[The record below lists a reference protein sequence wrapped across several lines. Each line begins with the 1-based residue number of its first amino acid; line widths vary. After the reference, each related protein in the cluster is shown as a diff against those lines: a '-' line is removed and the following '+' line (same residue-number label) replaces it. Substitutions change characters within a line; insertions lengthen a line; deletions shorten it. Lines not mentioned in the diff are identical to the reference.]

1 MSIKL
6 TPDVLDRENSLLKDV
21 PFVISGFS
29 DTSNYTPL
37 TWYTDKPCDEDE
49 LYKVVTEANKMVVE
63 SLKDLEE
70 NNY

>member
-1 MSIKL
+1 
-6 TPDVLDRENSLLKDV
+6 V
-21 PFVISGFS
+21 PFVVSGFS
-29 DTSNYTPL
+29 DISNYTPL